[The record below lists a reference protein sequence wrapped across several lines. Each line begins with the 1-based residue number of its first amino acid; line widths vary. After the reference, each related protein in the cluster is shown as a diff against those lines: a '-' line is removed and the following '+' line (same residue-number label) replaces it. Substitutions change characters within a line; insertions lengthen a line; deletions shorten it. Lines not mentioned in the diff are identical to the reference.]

1 MTQSKLPIASEATE
15 QNATTQ
21 SSETEAFSLMTQ
33 DGFVL
38 TDGDGEPILL
48 LVPKTSTEE

>member
-1 MTQSKLPIASEATE
+1 MTHSKLPITSETTE
-15 QNATTQ
+15 QTSTTQ

-38 TDGDGEPILL
+38 TGGDGEPILL